1 MGWVRGLVD
10 SRALPF
16 RLVSLS
22 SIPMGMRLAWTMVAL
37 PGAVRRAPV
46 IDMAVF
52 HWIASSHFIIMR
64 GPVSVRFLS
73 VLCEDFVRNQRSA
86 V

>member
-1 MGWVRGLVD
+1 MGV
-10 SRALPF
+10 
-16 RLVSLS
+16 
-22 SIPMGMRLAWTMVAL
+22 RLAWTMVAS

-46 IDMAVF
+46 IDMAAF
-52 HWIASSHFIIMR
+52 RWIASSRFIIMH

-73 VLCEDFVRNQRSA
+73 VLCEDFVQNQRSA